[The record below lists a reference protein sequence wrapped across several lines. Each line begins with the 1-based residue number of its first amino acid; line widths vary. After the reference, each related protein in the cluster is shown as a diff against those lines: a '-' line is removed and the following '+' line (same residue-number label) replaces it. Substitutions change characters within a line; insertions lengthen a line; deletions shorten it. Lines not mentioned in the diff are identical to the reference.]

1 MGIIAGIAIPT
12 TIAVINRQKR
22 NAATK
27 SAENAFTAAKNVL
40 LEASTGTLPTVD
52 DANEGVTKSVE
63 DDTTTYSVTTTG
75 LVAMG
80 ELEKDIVESGTLTFQ
95 LSGTNNFSADSDN
108 AKINGYIITWNA
120 TNGFKAE

>member
-1 MGIIAGIAIPT
+1 MVIIAGIAIPT